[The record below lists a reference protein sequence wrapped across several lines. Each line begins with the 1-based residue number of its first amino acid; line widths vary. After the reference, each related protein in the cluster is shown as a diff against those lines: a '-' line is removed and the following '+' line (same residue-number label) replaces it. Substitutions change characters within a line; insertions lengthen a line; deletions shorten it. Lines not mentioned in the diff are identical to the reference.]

1 MAYDD
6 KLAERIRSVLK
17 RRSGVTEKKMFGGL
31 TFLLNGNMSC
41 GVIKQD
47 LVLRLGEDGASK
59 ALGKPYARKM
69 DFTGK
74 PLKSMVYIGPAG
86 YRTEAQLRR
95 WVMQG
100 VDYAKS
106 LPAK

>member
-1 MAYDD
+1 
-6 KLAERIRSVLK
+6 
-17 RRSGVTEKKMFGGL
+17 
-31 TFLLNGNMSC
+31 NGNMCC
-41 GVIKQD
+41 GVIKKD
-47 LVLRLGEDGASK
+47 LVLRLGEGGAAK

-95 WVMQG
+95 WVAQG
-100 VDYAKS
+100 VDYVKS
-106 LPAK
+106 LPSK